1 MEFMAADD
9 YPDFF
14 LARRAVPEASW
25 AEYAEA
31 LRQLGHTARFGQLG
45 GYLHSESEEAF
56 ERLADL
62 DSLEILLSDNEEFAY
77 LISPDDLRLRSFAN
91 ARYRWI

>member
-1 MEFMAADD
+1 M
-9 YPDFF
+9 
-14 LARRAVPEASW
+14 
-25 AEYAEA
+25 EA
-31 LRQLGHTARFGQLG
+31 LRQLGYATRFGQLG
-45 GYLHSESEEAF
+45 GYLHLESVEAF

-62 DSLEILLSDNEEFAY
+62 NILEVLLSDDEVFAY

>member
-1 MEFMAADD
+1 MKFMASDD

-31 LRQLGHTARFGQLG
+31 LRQLGHMARFGQLG

-56 ERLADL
+56 ERLTDL
-62 DSLEILLSDNEEFAY
+62 DSLEILLSDNEVFAY

-91 ARYRWI
+91 ACYRWI